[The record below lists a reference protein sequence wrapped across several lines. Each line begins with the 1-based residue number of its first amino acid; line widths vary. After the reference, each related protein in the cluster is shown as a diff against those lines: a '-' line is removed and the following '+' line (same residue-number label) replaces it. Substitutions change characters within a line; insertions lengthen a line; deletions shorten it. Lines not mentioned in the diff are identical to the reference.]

1 MQVIFNQ
8 PLIWLEAGWKSSN
21 KRGGMTVEKTLKTLT
36 ELYGPSGDEET
47 VREEIIGL
55 VGKQADAVYTDQLGN
70 LFVLFRGNAP
80 KILVSAHMDEIGI
93 IVTNIDENGFL
104 RLAPIGGLAPYVLI
118 GQRLKFKNGLRGL
131 VYHEKIK
138 DLKELAWPKLYL
150 DIGQQSKAEAEK
162 LVSIGDLACL
172 DQPFISLSGGRYL
185 AKAMDNR
192 AGCAVLVETIKKFE
206 KPLPQEVC
214 FVFSVQ
220 EELGLRGAKTAAFG
234 YEPDYGLAVDVTL
247 VGDTP
252 KASNMAVSLGMG
264 PAIKVKDSSVI
275 THPLVRRL
283 MVERA
288 ECLKIKYQLEV
299 LERGG
304 TDAGAIHLSR
314 AGVPSGALSIPCR
327 YVHTPCEMVDSAD
340 LKNAVSLLNG
350 LLSNPWPAVA
360 GRQL

>member
-1 MQVIFNQ
+1 M
-8 PLIWLEAGWKSSN
+8 
-21 KRGGMTVEKTLKTLT
+21 EKLLKTLT
-36 ELYGPSGDEET
+36 ELYGPPGEEEA
-47 VREEIIGL
+47 VREKITEL
-55 VGKQADAVYTDQLGN
+55 VGKQANSIFTDQLGN
-70 LFVLFRGNAP
+70 LFVQFKGNTP

-104 RLAPIGGLAPYVLI
+104 RLAPLGGLLPYILI
-118 GQRLKFKNGLRGL
+118 GQRLRFKSNLIGL

-138 DLKELAWPKLYL
+138 DLKELTWPKLYL
-150 DIGQQSKAEAEK
+150 DIGQKSKAEAEK
-162 LVSIGDLACL
+162 VVAIGDLACL
-172 DQPFISLSGGRYL
+172 DQPFVKLSGGRYL
-185 AKAMDNR
+185 AKALDNR
-192 AGCAVLVETIKKFE
+192 AGCAVLLETINKLQGS
-206 KPLPQEVC
+206 LPQEVC

-234 YEPDYGLAVDVTL
+234 YEPDYGLAVDVTM

-252 KASNMAVSLGMG
+252 KAATMAVCLGKG

-275 THPLVRRL
+275 THPVVRRL

-288 ECLKIKYQLEV
+288 ESLKIDYQLEV

-327 YVHTPCEMVDSAD
+327 YVHTPCEMVDSVD
-340 LKNAVSLLNG
+340 LENAVSLLSD
-350 LLSNPWPAVA
+350 LLSNPWPAVT
-360 GRQL
+360 GWQL